1 MVYVDAMEV
10 FDGTRVRALREAK
23 GWSRADLADRAQ
35 LHINAVGMIERGER
49 PDPHS
54 STIAAL
60 AYALG
65 VVPGKLFKP
74 RTNGADG
81 NPQ

>member
-1 MVYVDAMEV
+1 M
-10 FDGTRVRALREAK
+10 FDGTRVRALREER
-23 GWSRADLADRAQ
+23 GWSRGDLADRAQ

-49 PDPHS
+49 ADPHS

-65 VVPGKLFKP
+65 VATSALFKP
-74 RTNGADG
+74 APKSADG
-81 NPQ
+81 GAT